1 MNWLTLALFCAGAKV
16 GGARELFGAK
26 ISRAPYGGTK
36 ARSVMRAATPSV
48 SKASNATRWA
58 PPAWAQRWSMITPRR
73 WYSGVAIYNDS
84 NTFVCSAGDWY
95 SPPYPFGVTTAT
107 IAAPLSNVTTP
118 TVPGSIWPLGGT
130 RTAATFVGMNFTTY
144 TPVVAEYD
152 RTGHMRW
159 TGRMEGCHVYDENVR
174 IRGEPG
180 EYVRWISRGDGNQA
194 YGTRDC
200 T

>member
-1 MNWLTLALFCAGAKV
+1 MCAHMNWLTLALFCAGAKV
-16 GGARELFGAK
+16 GGARKLFGAK

-152 RTGHMRW
+152 RTG
-159 TGRMEGCHVYDENVR
+159 EVR
-174 IRGEPG
+174 RTRLSKRKTTTSTIR
-180 EYVRWISRGDGNQA
+180 SRQLLGWQRNALRVAQGA
-194 YGTRDC
+194 
-200 T
+200 